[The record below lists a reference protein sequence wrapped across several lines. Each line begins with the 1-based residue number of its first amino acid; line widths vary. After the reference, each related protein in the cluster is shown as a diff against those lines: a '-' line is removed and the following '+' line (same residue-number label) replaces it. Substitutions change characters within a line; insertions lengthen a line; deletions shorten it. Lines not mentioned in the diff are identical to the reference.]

1 MSRSPLVSVIM
12 SVYKPDIELFPLAI
26 NSILDQTYTN
36 YEFIIID
43 DGNSESDSQFIKD
56 ICGDNRIEIHKNPQN
71 LGLTKSLNLALSI
84 ARGKYVARH
93 DADDISF
100 PERFKKQVNF
110 LEKNIDVGLLGTNYQ
125 VKINTNQIL
134 EYSVSHRNIIAQLM
148 YKNPFC
154 HSSVMLRRQT
164 LALSGVYNEAY
175 VRSQDFELWLRM
187 IRTTKPAIIEEVL
200 VMRHEY
206 KGVAL
211 STTSAAVSQ
220 FVNGVKLRLSYIV
233 SEKSYSLLPYFLVGT
248 TCHLW
253 YLLKNVTYIKKKVT
267 YIK

>member
-1 MSRSPLVSVIM
+1 MHRSPLVSVIM
-12 SVYKPDIELFPLAI
+12 SVYKPDTELFPLAI
-26 NSILDQTYTN
+26 NSILAQTYSN

-56 ICGDNRIEIHKNPQN
+56 ICVDNRIKIYRNDRN
-71 LGLTKSLNLALSI
+71 LGLTKSLNLALSV
-84 ARGKYVARH
+84 ARGPFVARQ

-100 PERFKKQVNF
+100 PDRFKKQVNF
-110 LEKNIDVGLLGTNYQ
+110 LEENIDVGLLGTNYQ
-125 VKINTNQIL
+125 VKINANKIL
-134 EYSVSHRNIIAQLM
+134 EYSVSHRNIIVQLM

-175 VRSQDFELWLRM
+175 VRSQDLELWFRM
-187 IRTTKPAIIEEVL
+187 IRITKPAIIEDVL

-233 SEKSYSLLPYFLVGT
+233 SEKSYSLLPYFFVGT
-248 TCHLW
+248 TYRLW
-253 YLLKNVTYIKKKVT
+253 NILKNVISIK
-267 YIK
+267 